1 MANLEWKYVSPL
13 KEGTEVDVLEL
24 KYHFMLPEDLKECI
38 KANNAG
44 VPTLSTFDFGENT
57 AMVFGGLLSFNEGEM
72 DSIYDYVSIFEKA
85 DGKGLR
91 MFPFALDPAG
101 NIFCVENNRIVLYN
115 HEEDKT
121 IVIAD
126 TFSAFLTMLYA

>member
-1 MANLEWKYVSPL
+1 
-13 KEGTEVDVLEL
+13 
-24 KYHFMLPEDLKECI
+24 
-38 KANNAG
+38 
-44 VPTLSTFDFGENT
+44 
-57 AMVFGGLLSFNEGEM
+57 MVFGGLLSFNEGEM

-121 IVIAD
+121 VVIAD